1 MELTTIQQ
9 ICVYALPVL
18 FAITLHEAAHA
29 FAAKRF
35 GDPTAFLLGR
45 MTLNPIKHIDPLGTV
60 ILPLACVLTQSG
72 FLFGWAKPVP
82 VNFEDLHN
90 PKRDML
96 WVAAAGPFANLL
108 MIIGWALILK
118 ASVALDG
125 SMYQVPLALMGQAG
139 IQINM
144 VIMLINLVP
153 IPPLDGGRIL
163 VSLLPNNAARQVSR
177 LEPYGMWIMIALLMS
192 RVLGYVL
199 QPIMAMMYG
208 LLARTIL

>member
-45 MTLNPIKHIDPLGTV
+45 MTLNPLKHIDPVGTV
-60 ILPLACVLTQSG
+60 ILPLACVLLQSG

-96 WVAAAGPFANLL
+96 WVAAAGPFANFL

-118 ASVALDG
+118 ASTVLDG
-125 SMYQVPLALMGQAG
+125 SSYEAPLALMGQAG

-163 VSLLPNNAARQVSR
+163 VSLLPNNAARLVAR
-177 LEPYGMWIMIALLMS
+177 LEPYGMWIMIALLMTH
-192 RVLGYVL
+192 VLGYVL
-199 QPIMAMMYG
+199 QPIMAMLYG
-208 LLARTIL
+208 LLARTIF